1 LDAIRYVE
9 APLIFPVV
17 PDGHNQHIRYSFEL
31 ASRSTDQGALNG

>member
-1 LDAIRYVE
+1 MRFGTSE

-31 ASRSTDQGALNG
+31 AHRQSDQGALHG